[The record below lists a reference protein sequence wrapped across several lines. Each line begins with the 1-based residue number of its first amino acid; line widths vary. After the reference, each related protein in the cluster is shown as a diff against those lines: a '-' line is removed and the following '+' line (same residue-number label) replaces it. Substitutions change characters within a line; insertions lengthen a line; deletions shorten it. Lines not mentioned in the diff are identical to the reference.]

1 MFSFLFGYHY
11 YIIKVMI
18 VLAVL
23 VSVNITLFYTS
34 APKTQRIQNSVN
46 VVTLGVRN
54 WINSYTMT
62 LLVTETLMWN
72 NT

>member
-1 MFSFLFGYHY
+1 MFSFFFGYHHY
-11 YIIKVMI
+11 LFN
-18 VLAVL
+18 VLLVLSVL
-23 VSVNITLFYTS
+23 VALNIIIYYSNTTDSL
-34 APKTQRIQNSVN
+34 RIQNSVN